1 MKTINHEGVEYVL
14 KADIEAAFKDRISKL
29 SARAIQAEEAAKA
42 LQETLDNQS
51 GELTKISTLQEKV
64 STLEQSLQEAESK
77 YSRVSMLSDLGFTD
91 PDLRDAVEWAYSR
104 SNSEA
109 SLEDW
114 IKGIKENPAEAPMVL
129 RPHLQA
135 NAAPEATAEASPSAE
150 AAPEVQ
156 AETVESPSLLP
167 PRTNTGAKPA
177 PVQSGDILSRVG
189 SGDLD
194 FYEQNHEAI
203 KKAWR
208 QQKRTRTY

>member
-29 SARAIQAEEAAKA
+29 SSRAIQAEEAAKA
-42 LQETLDNQS
+42 LQDTLDNQS

-77 YSRVSMLSDLGFTD
+77 YTRVSMLSDLGFTD
-91 PDLRDAVEWAYSR
+91 PDLRDVVEWAYSR
-104 SNSEA
+104 SKSED
-109 SLEDW
+109 SLENW
-114 IKGIKENPAEAPMVL
+114 IKNIKENPAEAPLVL
-129 RPHLQA
+129 KPHLQQNITTEA
-135 NAAPEATAEASPSAE
+135 PAAAAPEAAP
-150 AAPEVQ
+150 AAQ

-189 SGDLD
+189 NGDLD